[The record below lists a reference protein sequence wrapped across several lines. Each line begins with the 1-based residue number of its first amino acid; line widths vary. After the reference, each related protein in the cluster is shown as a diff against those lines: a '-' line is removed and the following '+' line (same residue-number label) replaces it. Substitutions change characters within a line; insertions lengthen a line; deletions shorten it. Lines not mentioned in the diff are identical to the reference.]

1 MLIFQI
7 NRSQLEKELTP
18 EAWSFW
24 NAYLTEHIQKDD
36 YVLLPDFIEYFIDTH
51 TPNNEQEQEIAVEL
65 EDENDDY
72 IE

>member
-7 NRSQLEKELTP
+7 NRSKLEKELTS

-24 NAYLTEHIQKDD
+24 NTYLTEHVKKDD
-36 YVLLPDFIEYFIDTH
+36 YVLLPDFVEYFIDTH
-51 TPNNEQEQEIAVEL
+51 NPNNEQEIAVEL
-65 EDENDDY
+65 EDEDDNY